1 MKCLA
6 PFVVCLFALPALADM
21 EVYHPRH
28 RTGED
33 LRPLV
38 EAALGP
44 EGSVAVDGNTGA
56 LVLIGST
63 PAVAQALELLALQ
76 DRRLRTVFIR
86 HETRTIRGLE
96 AAGYRIAWSAGGDSL
111 RIGNVESTRSGAAVV
126 LDAHRG
132 SGSGAQGSSV
142 RVLEG
147 EWARISQGNELLL
160 PTGSYRYPDAVSV
173 AADSGLEVRPRIL
186 GDGRVRLDL
195 RPFQSRLRK
204 DSSGLRPGAVVARQG
219 ADTTLVVEPGQ
230 PTVVGGIGQTGAS
243 TSRSIGGGMAS
254 GSGQRDSVLVVT
266 VTVEGD
272 PPPAE

>member
-1 MKCLA
+1 MRFLA
-6 PFVVCLFALPALADM
+6 PWIVVLFALPAFADM

-56 LVLIGST
+56 LVLIGSGA
-63 PAVAQALELLALQ
+63 AVAQALELLALQ
-76 DRRLRTVFIR
+76 DRRLRTVFIQ

-96 AAGYRIAWSAGGDSL
+96 AAGYRVAWSAGGDSL
-111 RIGNVESTRSGAAVV
+111 RIGNVEATRSGAAVV

-132 SGSGAQGSSV
+132 SGSGVQVSSL

-147 EWARISQGNELLL
+147 EWGRIAQGSELLL
-160 PTGSYRYPDAVSV
+160 PTGSHLHPDAVRV
-173 AADSGLEVRPRIL
+173 AAESGLEVRPRIL

-204 DSSGLRPGAVVARQG
+204 DPAGVRPGAVVAHQS
-219 ADTTLVVEPGQ
+219 ATTTLVVTPGQ
-230 PTVVGGIGQTGAS
+230 PAVVGGIGQSGAS
-243 TSRSIGGGMAS
+243 TSRSIGSGMAS
-254 GSGQRDSVLVVT
+254 GSGRRDSVLVVT

-272 PPPAE
+272 LPPSE